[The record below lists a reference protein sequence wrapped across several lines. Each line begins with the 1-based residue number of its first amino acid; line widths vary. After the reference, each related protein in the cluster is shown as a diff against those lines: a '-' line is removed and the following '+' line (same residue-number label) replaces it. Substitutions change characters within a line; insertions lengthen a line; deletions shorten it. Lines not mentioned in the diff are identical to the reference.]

1 MNYIDTNIIIAYLNV
16 NDVNHSRASK
26 AINHMDDKVTSQIGL
41 MELRSVFSRTTKLN
55 EDEIEAY
62 VDYLAT
68 IKIEVPEVDIN
79 KTFRNAAQIS
89 YKIKMRTLDTLHLSA
104 SMMVNARTFVTLDRE
119 FLEKK
124 SEISGL
130 GIEIYPP

>member
-16 NDVNHSRASK
+16 NDVNHPRASK
-26 AINHMDDKVTSQIGL
+26 AMNQLDDKVTSQIGL
-41 MELRSVFSRTTKLN
+41 MELRSVLSRTTNLN

-68 IKIEVPEVDIN
+68 IKIDVPEVDIN
-79 KTFRNAAQIS
+79 KIFRNAAQIS
-89 YKIKMRTLDTLHLSA
+89 YKIKMRTLNTLHLSV
-104 SMMVNARTFVTLDRE
+104 SMMVNAHTFVTLDRE

-124 SEISGL
+124 SEISGI
-130 GIEIYPP
+130 GIEIHSP